1 MTFEVIEPVLIIGLG
16 GVGSKLVTDMK
27 ESIGADCIRI
37 SNDRKDL
44 HENDSIE
51 ISTKSI
57 INPSVQLIR
66 GSAMEC
72 SDDIS
77 KSISNY
83 KTIIIMANLAGK
95 LVLQYHLLS
104 HLSVR
109 SKTRM
114 FCLSLSCHSN
124 LKKIEFFNLEYH

>member
-1 MTFEVIEPVLIIGLG
+1 MYMTFDVIEPVLIIGLG

-27 ESIGADCIRI
+27 ESIDADCIRI

-44 HENDSIE
+44 SENGSIE

-66 GSAMEC
+66 GCAME
-72 SDDIS
+72 SSNKIS
-77 KSISNY
+77 ESISNY

-95 LVLQYHLLS
+95 TGAAISPV
-104 HLSVR
+104 V
-109 SKTRM
+109 
-114 FCLSLSCHSN
+114 FCICISGSRT
-124 LKKIEFFNLEYH
+124 